1 MGTADHGDGKIASGM
16 FSNTCGWAPS
26 GSAKY
31 QFILIKKKKKSWSF
45 SRTSPSTVNCAK
57 WYLSRWFMILIQ
69 RLGSLFRR
77 GLISLEMRIF
87 PDISNM
93 SKQ

>member
-31 QFILIKKKKKSWSF
+31 QFILIKKKKKKLVLF
-45 SRTSPSTVNCAK
+45 PN
-57 WYLSRWFMILIQ
+57 LSLNR
-69 RLGSLFRR
+69 
-77 GLISLEMRIF
+77 
-87 PDISNM
+87 
-93 SKQ
+93 

>member
-31 QFILIKKKKKSWSF
+31 QFILI
-45 SRTSPSTVNCAK
+45 
-57 WYLSRWFMILIQ
+57 
-69 RLGSLFRR
+69 
-77 GLISLEMRIF
+77 
-87 PDISNM
+87 
-93 SKQ
+93 

>member
-31 QFILIKKKKKSWSF
+31 QFILIKKKKKAGPF
-45 SRTSPSTVNCAK
+45 PEP
-57 WYLSRWFMILIQ
+57 LPQPLIV
-69 RLGSLFRR
+69 LNG
-77 GLISLEMRIF
+77 I
-87 PDISNM
+87 
-93 SKQ
+93 